1 VSNIPS
7 PDLLALLFAEPRVN
21 VFITVIICT
30 RNRADSLRQTLEALF
45 CSSNLTA
52 LNWEVLVVENADQA
66 SGVCFEFQQRFPNH
80 FRFLTEP
87 KVGKSNALN
96 TAIRAAKGNVLAF
109 TDDDVLCEPHYIQA
123 IQTVFGSNLADAAQG
138 RVLLDCEGGWPEWL
152 GRGNLAM
159 MANFRDYGDE
169 IINLEGTLCGAN
181 MVVRTEVFEKVG
193 GFAPE
198 LGPGGLGMWE
208 DTEISLRIRE
218 AGFRIIYAPQIVMR
232 HPWSRGRL
240 TKAFIRSRYFGE
252 GRAQGYYTPLPVP
265 LWRFGLYVIKETI
278 VQECAAIW
286 NLYAGRPEKALAC
299 QCAAR
304 SQAGLFWQHWRF
316 KRGVRRELSECL
328 LSSTCK

>member
-1 VSNIPS
+1 
-7 PDLLALLFAEPRVN
+7 
-21 VFITVIICT
+21 
-30 RNRADSLRQTLEALF
+30 
-45 CSSNLTA
+45 
-52 LNWEVLVVENADQA
+52 
-66 SGVCFEFQQRFPNH
+66 
-80 FRFLTEP
+80 
-87 KVGKSNALN
+87 
-96 TAIRAAKGNVLAF
+96 
-109 TDDDVLCEPHYIQA
+109 
-123 IQTVFGSNLADAAQG
+123 
-138 RVLLDCEGGWPEWL
+138 VLLDCEGGWPEWL

-181 MVVRTEVFEKVG
+181 MVVRAEVFEKVG

-218 AGFRIIYAPQIVMR
+218 AGFRIIYAPQILMH
-232 HPWSRGRL
+232 HPWSRRRL
-240 TKAFIRSRYFGE
+240 TKAFLRSRYFGE

-328 LSSTCK
+328 LSPTCK